1 MNENKQGFFKKFIND
16 WEMYIA
22 SVGFVVMCLAI
33 IINVFS
39 RFVISKSF
47 AWAEEVSY
55 LGFAYTVFFGVCTL
69 YKNQGMI
76 AIDVIVD
83 RLPKLPKRI
92 IYIINFAVLTVGCA
106 VLTYYSYILTV
117 EAWVRPTAALRIPY
131 TFMDLP
137 ALIGFFVMCL
147 YSIRFLYW
155 SIIGKEFSESSLENR
170 A

>member
-1 MNENKQGFFKKFIND
+1 MNKKEEGFFKKFIND

-33 IINVFS
+33 IVNVFS
-39 RFVISKSF
+39 RFILKKSF

-69 YKNQGMI
+69 YKNQAMI
-76 AIDVIVD
+76 AIDVVVD
-83 RLPKLPKRI
+83 RLPKTIRRI
-92 IYIINFAVLTVGCA
+92 VSIINFAILAVGNGFLA
-106 VLTYYSYILTV
+106 YYSYILTV

-137 ALIGFFVMCL
+137 ALIGFFVMML

-155 SIIGKEFSESSLENR
+155 SIIGKDIEEASLEER

>member
-1 MNENKQGFFKKFIND
+1 MNNKEQGLFKRFIDD

-33 IINVFS
+33 IVNVFS
-39 RFVISKSF
+39 RFVLSKSF

-69 YKNQGMI
+69 FKNQSMI

-83 RLPKLPKRI
+83 RLPKTARRI
-92 IYIINFAVLTVGCA
+92 VHIINFIILAVGNA
-106 VLTYYSYILTV
+106 VLTYYSFILTV
-117 EAWVRPTAALRIPY
+117 QAWVRPTAALRIPY

-137 ALIGFFVMCL
+137 ALVGFFVMFL
-147 YSIRFLYW
+147 YSLRFLYW
-155 SIIGKEFSESSLENR
+155 SIIGKEYAEASVESR